1 MPSGHCQ
8 AAPEPF
14 CLPRAAH
21 PRARTSGNY
30 EPRQN
35 SDRTTT
41 TGTDIDLRP
50 IICMLIVQEFLDENS
65 DDSNDGDDGDDND
78 DDDDDENYNDIL
90 FVLDV
95 LTYFLT
101 LISSNDSRDH
111 EHDQNFCL
119 SFIIFPF
126 KEILKL
132 LLTIHIKVGGS
143 SGLQA
148 GGGDALLSRDK
159 GKCGGKIAEER
170 RGAGTRGSGLDVGG
184 WKRAKRERMRWRR
197 KSRKRRKRRRG
208 GGGGGGGGSGGW
220 KVGERDKAEWKVPY
234 SRRKW
239 IVVTIGDADGENVE
253 RKKTA

>member
-41 TGTDIDLRP
+41 GTDIDLRP
-50 IICMLIVQEFLDENS
+50 IICMLIVQESNENS
-65 DDSNDGDDGDDND
+65 DDSDDGDDDDDKEND
-78 DDDDDENYNDIL
+78 DEENDDDIL

-95 LTYFLT
+95 LCTTPSSTYFPHPYLFQRF
-101 LISSNDSRDH
+101 SRSRTRP
-111 EHDQNFCL
+111 ELF
-119 SFIIFPF
+119 
-126 KEILKL
+126 
-132 LLTIHIKVGGS
+132 
-143 SGLQA
+143 
-148 GGGDALLSRDK
+148 GGDALLSRDK

-208 GGGGGGGGSGGW
+208 GGGGGGSSGGW
-220 KVGERDKAEWKVPY
+220 KVGERDKAEWVNAG
-234 SRRKW
+234 SRAITRRSLPS
-239 IVVTIGDADGENVE
+239 TDTLHCGAFLACSQS
-253 RKKTA
+253 KTHKSLE

>member
-65 DDSNDGDDGDDND
+65 DDSNDGDDDDD
-78 DDDDDENYNDIL
+78 DDDDDDEEEDDDDDENYNDIL

-111 EHDQNFCL
+111 EHDQNF
-119 SFIIFPF
+119 FNRFQTR
-126 KEILKL
+126 KKLKL
-132 LLTIHIKVGGS
+132 EDR
-143 SGLQA
+143 
-148 GGGDALLSRDK
+148 GGDALLSRDK

>member
-1 MPSGHCQ
+1 MQRIRKERSPAPAYVMPSGHCQ

-41 TGTDIDLRP
+41 GTDIDLRP
-50 IICMLIVQEFLDENS
+50 IICMLIVQESNENS
-65 DDSNDGDDGDDND
+65 DDSNDED
-78 DDDDDENYNDIL
+78 DDDDDDDDDDIL
-90 FVLDV
+90 FVLD
-95 LTYFLT
+95 
-101 LISSNDSRDH
+101 
-111 EHDQNFCL
+111 
-119 SFIIFPF
+119 
-126 KEILKL
+126 
-132 LLTIHIKVGGS
+132 

-208 GGGGGGGGSGGW
+208 GGAGGGGSRGW
-220 KVGERDKAEWKVPY
+220 KVGERDKAEWVNAG
-234 SRRKW
+234 SRAITRRSLPS
-239 IVVTIGDADGENVE
+239 TDTLHCGAFLACSQS
-253 RKKTA
+253 KTHKSLE